1 MSQFEYSVALSPV
14 KPADIERIA
23 REYKEKKKRDNMIR
37 HEFGNL
43 VLDMTVSKED
53 HEAINSFIHEQ
64 ILKDR
69 IRILKELDAYS
80 NGFDTLSISKFKLH
94 QIVDNTTERSH
105 Q

>member
-1 MSQFEYSVALSPV
+1 MSQFEYSVALSSV

-23 REYKEKKKRDNMIR
+23 REYKEKKKRDEMIR

-53 HEAINSFIHEQ
+53 HEAINSFVHEQ

-69 IRILKELDAYS
+69 TRILEELNNYS
-80 NGFDTLSISKFKLH
+80 SGYDNLSIAKFKLH
-94 QIVDNTTERSH
+94 QIINNTTERSY
-105 Q
+105 

>member
-1 MSQFEYSVALSPV
+1 MSQFEYSVALSTV
-14 KPADIERIA
+14 KPAHIERIA

-43 VLDMTVSKED
+43 VLDITVSKED
-53 HEAINSFIHEQ
+53 QEAINSFIHEQ

-69 IRILKELDAYS
+69 IRILKELDTYS
-80 NGFDTLSISKFKLH
+80 NGYDTLSIAKFKLH

-105 Q
+105 

>member
-69 IRILKELDAYS
+69 IRILKELDTYS
-80 NGFDTLSISKFKLH
+80 NGYDNLSIAKFKLH
-94 QIVDNTTERSH
+94 QIIDNTTERSY
-105 Q
+105 